1 MSPKPNQEDR
11 CANKVV
17 LAQGC
22 LAIIFQRNG
31 ENDGGEHNVT
41 TSHGRDHSG
50 EVRLLAEDGYFLFQE
65 FLRENRCCFWNASL
79 SQSVENLQYK
89 GFLTPCTILV
99 TSSMYSLEVIRSAWA
114 RRLLHSPT
122 NYNIVKLGDVPCV
135 EMDAVSQVQFAP
147 LGEALCNVIFEL
159 NAKQVNATLE
169 VISERLQIN
178 FPEMVIP
185 QDEVLYKTLGSLIR
199 DRKLYHS
206 GQGYCVVT
214 PHTYILT
221 SQTTV
226 NERPILMTNEEA
238 IIKLHG
244 YDSFS
249 SEERKHTRTCC
260 VQVDENTNCYGSEGQ
275 VLEAS
280 KSSGNLERSQSVRL
294 LRVRR
299 RSKSEEHTK
308 ISRSGSFKLKNNK
321 RIAQEMNDSK
331 SDLENLDNDKKEKSS
346 VLNWLFRKGMMRA
359 EKRTSKLTTFSAQFP
374 PVSGQDV
381 ETVHLHSRGTQ
392 TLNEDMFVTSKVNRT
407 SSLSRSSHYG
417 RHSLLLQSTTGVS
430 PPREQRSQTDHH
442 YLISKS
448 ASLPRKSYHLMNKI
462 CETKY
467 VPYSNNKAT
476 QKRNLHHNSPYL
488 ESSFGVPN
496 TPGDSVSVIGLDTH
510 TNSKFNDS
518 DFLRKEKSKYPITG
532 ANNLQQNTS
541 FNKSSEKASDLY
553 SSSGPKRPDMLTRF
567 TIPQTT
573 KKANQN
579 DVACTEN
586 QLSSEIPAS

>member
-22 LAIIFQRNG
+22 LAIIFQRNS
-31 ENDGGEHNVT
+31 ENDNGEHNVT
-41 TSHGRDHSG
+41 ISRGRNHTD
-50 EVRLLAEDGYFLFQE
+50 EERLLAEDGYFLFQE

-99 TSSMYSLEVIRSAWA
+99 ASSMYSLEVIRSAWA

-159 NAKQVNATLE
+159 NAKQISATLE

-249 SEERKHTRTCC
+249 CEEHKHTRTCC
-260 VQVDENTNCYGSEGQ
+260 VQVDGNTNCYGSEGQ
-275 VLEAS
+275 VLEPS

-308 ISRSGSFKLKNNK
+308 ISRSGSFKLKSNK

-331 SDLENLDNDKKEKSS
+331 SDLENLDNDK
-346 VLNWLFRKGMMRA
+346 
-359 EKRTSKLTTFSAQFP
+359 
-374 PVSGQDV
+374 
-381 ETVHLHSRGTQ
+381 
-392 TLNEDMFVTSKVNRT
+392 
-407 SSLSRSSHYG
+407 
-417 RHSLLLQSTTGVS
+417 SLLVL
-430 PPREQRSQTDHH
+430 
-442 YLISKS
+442 
-448 ASLPRKSYHLMNKI
+448 
-462 CETKY
+462 
-467 VPYSNNKAT
+467 
-476 QKRNLHHNSPYL
+476 
-488 ESSFGVPN
+488 
-496 TPGDSVSVIGLDTH
+496 
-510 TNSKFNDS
+510 
-518 DFLRKEKSKYPITG
+518 
-532 ANNLQQNTS
+532 
-541 FNKSSEKASDLY
+541 
-553 SSSGPKRPDMLTRF
+553 
-567 TIPQTT
+567 
-573 KKANQN
+573 
-579 DVACTEN
+579 
-586 QLSSEIPAS
+586 